1 MSLDQTHP
9 AIADLARTA
18 RRRIPHFAWEYLHS
32 AVGEE
37 TARDGAEAA
46 LDGVRFVPRA
56 LRAVTQP
63 DLSARLMGRDY
74 PLPFGFAPVGMSG
87 LVWPGA
93 EEMLARL
100 AAREGV
106 PYTLSTVSASTPEK
120 VGRRVGE
127 QGWFQLYP
135 PGQPEIRD
143 DLCRRAREA
152 GFHTLVLTAD
162 VPAPSR
168 RERLRRARLSNP
180 MRLTPRTVLDAA
192 RRPAWALGQLSR
204 GIPSLETLAPYAR
217 TAQARGSTEHV
228 GYLLRCAPD
237 IDYLRALR
245 QAWEGPL
252 VVKGILDPEG
262 AQAAVAAGAD
272 AIWVSN
278 HGGRQFD
285 GGPAPIR
292 QLPLIRAALGPDV
305 PVIYDSA
312 IRSGLDILRALA
324 LGADFVMVGR
334 AVHYGLA
341 AFGAVGAAHGVHVLR
356 EQMTADLCQLGC
368 ARLADLPGHLTAAA
382 G

>member
-9 AIADLARTA
+9 AIGDLARTA

-32 AVGEE
+32 AVGDE
-37 TARDGAEAA
+37 TARNGAEAA
-46 LDGVRFVPRA
+46 LDGVRLVPRA

-63 DLSARLMGRDY
+63 DISARLMGRDY

-93 EEMLARL
+93 EETLARL

-106 PYTLSTVSASTPEK
+106 PYTLSTVSASTPER
-120 VGRRVGE
+120 VGRRVGD

-180 MRLTPRTVLDAA
+180 MRLTPRTLLDAA

-204 GIPSLETLAPYAR
+204 GIPSLETLAPYAQ

-245 QAWEGPL
+245 QTWEGPL

-341 AFGAVGAAHGVHVLR
+341 AFGAAGAAHAVHVLR

>member
-9 AIADLARTA
+9 AIPDLARTA

-32 AVGEE
+32 AVGDE

-46 LDGVRFVPRA
+46 LDAVRLVPRA

-74 PLPFGFAPVGMSG
+74 PLPFGLAPVGMSG

-93 EEMLARL
+93 EETLARL

-192 RRPAWALGQLSR
+192 RRPRWALGQLAR
-204 GIPSLETLAPYAR
+204 GIPSLETLAPYAQ

-245 QAWEGPL
+245 EAWEGPL
-252 VVKGILDPEG
+252 VVKGILHPDD
-262 AQAAVAAGAD
+262 ARAAVEAGAD

-292 QLPLIRAALGPDV
+292 QLPLIRAALGPEV
-305 PVIYDSA
+305 PVIYDSG
-312 IRSGLDILRALA
+312 IRSGLDILRARA

-341 AFGAVGAAHGVHVLR
+341 AFGAEGAAHAVHVLR
-356 EQMTADLCQLGC
+356 EQMLADLCQLGC
-368 ARLADLPGHLTAAA
+368 ARLADLPGHLAEA
-382 G
+382 GR

>member
-1 MSLDQTHP
+1 MNLDQTHP

-32 AVGEE
+32 AVGDE

-46 LDGVRFVPRA
+46 LDAVRLVPRA

-93 EEMLARL
+93 EETLARL
-100 AAREGV
+100 AARERV

-120 VGRRVGE
+120 VGRRVGD

-135 PGQPEIRD
+135 PGQPEIRN

-192 RRPAWALGQLSR
+192 RRPTWALGQLGR
-204 GIPSLETLAPYAR
+204 GIPSLETLAPYAQ

-292 QLPLIRAALGPDV
+292 QLPLIRAALGPDL

-341 AFGAVGAAHGVHVLR
+341 AFGPAGAAHAVHILR

-368 ARLADLPGHLTAAA
+368 ARLTDLPGHLAPADR
-382 G
+382 

>member
-1 MSLDQTHP
+1 MQLDQTHP
-9 AIADLARTA
+9 AIADLARTG
-18 RRRIPHFAWEYLHS
+18 RRRIPHFAWEYLDS

-37 TARDGAEAA
+37 QARTRAEAA
-46 LDGVRFVPRA
+46 LDSVRLMPHA
-56 LRAVTQP
+56 LRAVTEP
-63 DLSARLMGRDY
+63 DLSARLLGRAH

-93 EEMLARL
+93 EEILARL
-100 AAREGV
+100 AAREGI
-106 PYTLSTVSASTPEK
+106 PYTLSTVAAATPEQ
-120 VGRRVGE
+120 VGPRAGA

-135 PGQPEIRD
+135 PGDPDIRD
-143 DLCRRAREA
+143 DLCRRARTA
-152 GFHTLVLTAD
+152 GFHTLVLTVD
-162 VPAPSR
+162 VPVASR

-192 RRPAWALGQLSR
+192 RRPRWALGQLAR
-204 GIPSLETLAPYAR
+204 GIPRLATLEPYAE

-237 IDYLRALR
+237 LAYLRALR

-252 VVKGILDPEG
+252 VVKGVLNAND
-262 AQAAVAAGAD
+262 ARAAVEAGAD

-285 GGPAPIR
+285 GGPAPIHE
-292 QLPLIRAALGPDV
+292 LPAIRAALGPEV
-305 PVIYDSA
+305 PVICDSG

-324 LGADFVMVGR
+324 LGADFAMVGR

-341 AFGAVGAAHGVHVLR
+341 AFGPEGAAHAVHVLR
-356 EQMTADLCQLGC
+356 AQMTADMCQLGC
-368 ARLADLPGHLTAAA
+368 ERIADLPRHVVTTER
-382 G
+382 